1 MEMQIYE
8 IKMNLE
14 KKVIHRGMW
23 GDGDAVCEDREGGK
37 GHGVRKPQ
45 CGTPR
50 QTKMLTA
57 NYSKN
62 SKLRRFL

>member
-1 MEMQIYE
+1 
-8 IKMNLE
+8 MNLE

-23 GDGDAVCEDREGGK
+23 GDGDAVCEGREGGE

-45 CGTPR
+45 CGAPPLA
-50 QTKMLTA
+50 KMLTA

-62 SKLRRFL
+62 SKLRRLLCHRIV